1 MEDSEF
7 HRPESILVVV
17 YTQDYHCLLL
27 ERVDPSSFWQSVTGT
42 LLWGE
47 SPAAAAAREVTEET
61 GLTPINLVDSGI
73 RKRFPILPAW
83 RARYGAD
90 VQENLE
96 HLWYMEVP
104 EVCPVTLNSKEHS
117 VYRWLGLEDA
127 ILSVSSWTNREALE
141 RLRDSNAS

>member
-47 SPAAAAAREVTEET
+47 SPAAAAAREVTEEP
-61 GLTPINLVDSGI
+61 GLTPINLIDSGI
-73 RKRFPILPAW
+73 RKRFF
-83 RARYGAD
+83 
-90 VQENLE
+90 QN
-96 HLWYMEVP
+96 
-104 EVCPVTLNSKEHS
+104 
-117 VYRWLGLEDA
+117 
-127 ILSVSSWTNREALE
+127 
-141 RLRDSNAS
+141 